1 MNRSETIENLAISLA
16 KFQAEVKNPPNTK
29 VNPYYKSKYA
39 PLDEVLNTVRPIL
52 GKYGLSFFQ
61 NQITDE
67 NGKLGV
73 ITILLHSSGEF
84 LESDAIFAAPEKNTP
99 QGLGSVSTYLRR
111 YQLSSVLGIASEDDD
126 DGNTNESP
134 LGKAED
140 KKNDKNTNP
149 QNESI
154 KSIKNETII
163 EANKDNETLENTISQ
178 ITERINVLRENKF
191 DDKTIGSI
199 VKGVKEFGKMNYAG
213 IKDINIAQKVL
224 DAVNNVKIEG
234 E

>member
-1 MNRSETIENLAISLA
+1 MNRSETIENLAIALA

-126 DGNTNESP
+126 DGNVNEAQP
-134 LGKAED
+134 NKNEGKKADKNNNTKEDNED
-140 KKNDKNTNP
+140 KPKDDTKDRLAKA
-149 QNESI
+149 I
-154 KSIKNETII
+154 KSIEELTTSLQTNGVDKELIVEAIKKHNEVNGKAV
-163 EANKDNETLENTISQ
+163 ANY
-178 ITERINVLRENKF
+178 NK
-191 DDKTIGSI
+191 
-199 VKGVKEFGKMNYAG
+199 
-213 IKDINIAQKVL
+213 IKDIEVAT
-224 DAVNNVKIEG
+224 NVYKELKTL
-234 E
+234 EVK